1 VSGSSE
7 QRPTEDFTAL
17 LQRVQAGDAG
27 AADGALRLVYDE
39 LRAVAAH
46 RMAHVPSSDTLQPTA
61 LVHEAWLRLAGSGR
75 QDLEGRRHF
84 VAWAARAMHDIVVEQ
99 ARRHASLKRGGG
111 RQRVPLEDGP
121 EGASAWSEELLDLG
135 EALAEFAEEQPE
147 AAQVVR
153 LRSLAGLTLAET
165 AEALEWPV
173 IRVRRE
179 WAWARAWLLRRL
191 GGRSSGSE
199 PHPGKKS

>member
-1 VSGSSE
+1 M
-7 QRPTEDFTAL
+7 
-17 LQRVQAGDAG
+17 LQRVQAGDAD

-46 RMAHVPSSDTLQPTA
+46 RMAHVPPSDTLQPTA
-61 LVHEAWLRLAGSGR
+61 LVHEAWMRLAGSGR
-75 QDLEGRRHF
+75 QDLQGRRHF

-111 RQRVPLEDGP
+111 HQRVPLEDGLDS
-121 EGASAWSEELLDLG
+121 GGAWSDELLDLG

-153 LRSLAGLTLAET
+153 LRSLAGLTLTET

-191 GGRSSGSE
+191 KGGPPGSASA
-199 PHPGKKS
+199 PGKKT